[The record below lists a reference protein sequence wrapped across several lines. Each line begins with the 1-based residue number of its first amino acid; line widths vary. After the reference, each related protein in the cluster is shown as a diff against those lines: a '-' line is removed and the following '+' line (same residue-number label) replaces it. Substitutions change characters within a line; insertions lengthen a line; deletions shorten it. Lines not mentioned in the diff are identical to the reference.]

1 MVGETHG
8 QSQMAKKSQHLTALQ
23 EVEQIAQLRK
33 RRKAQGQRPQ
43 PGERRFGYAP
53 EAVYVEPKPP
63 DPSRINQTPISKIH
77 NHHVVNSRFDYNSFA
92 DKIELLKFSGK
103 IGYLRWERNLDEWF
117 HYNNILK
124 EEKLAY
130 AIDHLKG
137 DAFKWWVQEEDDRRF
152 YKEPTIKT
160 WRALKEAMRHE
171 FAPEFTSSEIKEL
184 YPRRYPTHGSKEA
197 RKVVAQESKRGW
209 SQQANLQPN
218 QGHAIVQCLDQK
230 SDIPKAMESRSVS
243 QNTLI
248 RTKAKPLLDT
258 MQVKAKVSPI
268 LNNLVYESSPTG
280 MSHLSLSKNVK
291 TGPEVQQNPNSTSL
305 FESKVHKELF
315 PRNKE
320 ILDLKEEDTP
330 SQGKSSDFKILKD
343 QTCFKCHKIGHLAE
357 ACPIKHVLKETSL
370 ETETE
375 NFKISDSFIQSDLLV
390 PNSCIMHLSLS
401 KGIVSGIKEHE
412 LKREDLF
419 YQHGIAKEEEA
430 ISEAGR
436 NDLLLKEAKP
446 VIKVSNQGK
455 CLTSP
460 LDTGLNFYIL
470 GTGIPDESSM
480 LTEVPRAELDP
491 EINQNP
497 HHKWKPKSEQRIVQ
511 VPKPEVNFTIDQ
523 SAIIISMIR
532 LMHLSC
538 PRECEIFSGTKEEYT
553 AQKEETQSMMLQDAE
568 SMPIKVS
575 QIKGSVSNLNLPLL
589 LDKEDIMHLSLPRN
603 FDPGIKEV
611 EVHNHQSQKL
621 QRRQQPKTRYPKKKI
636 ILQLMEAIKVS
647 LEISNYFYQCPNTGI
662 MHLLFV
668 QKDEKFS
675 GCKEESFKEIPPD
688 NLLLLGES
696 VPKMVRTINSKSVE
710 NHHLQK
716 GRNDNVQARGVIIS
730 HFFKEE
736 PPDAQTITKPKLYQ
750 GYPVLRSKP
759 SQGGGDDV
767 VIKPVAEPE
776 VNQPAQTGHFGGT
789 SDRGTVPGEYLNHQK
804 FFCHESNFPRRPT
817 HQGFTETWNYKK
829 SFTEEEVMNITNR
842 RFPSP
847 SICEN
852 RLLKEIQA
860 Q

>member
-1 MVGETHG
+1 MVGETHS

-43 PGERRFGYAP
+43 PGERRFGDAP

-63 DPSRINQTPISKIH
+63 DPSRINQTPISKTH

-103 IGYLRWERNLDEWF
+103 RGYLRWERNLDEWF

-184 YPRRYPTHGSKEA
+184 YPRRYPTLGSKEA

-243 QNTLI
+243 KNTLI

-258 MQVKAKVSPI
+258 MQIKAKVSPI
-268 LNNLVYESSPTG
+268 LDNLVYESSPTS

-315 PRNKE
+315 PRKKE

-357 ACPIKHVLKETSL
+357 ACSIKHVLKETSL

-446 VIKVSNQGK
+446 VIKEDKVCRLVKSLYGLKQAPKQWHEKEIKNYSNS
-455 CLTSP
+455 TANTP
-460 LDTGLNFYIL
+460 LD
-470 GTGIPDESSM
+470 P
-480 LTEVPRAELDP
+480 
-491 EINQNP
+491 Q
-497 HHKWKPKSEQRIVQ
+497 
-511 VPKPEVNFTIDQ
+511 
-523 SAIIISMIR
+523 
-532 LMHLSC
+532 MHLTKN
-538 PRECEIFSGTKEEYT
+538 SG
-553 AQKEETQSMMLQDAE
+553 DA
-568 SMPIKVS
+568 VS
-575 QIKGSVSNLNLPLL
+575 QNEYARVIGSLMYLTNCTRPDLALAVNVLSRYTSNPTHTHLKAITRVLNYLRYTKDFGLHYG
-589 LDKEDIMHLSLPRN
+589 KEPA
-603 FDPGIKEV
+603 V
-611 EVHNHQSQKL
+611 
-621 QRRQQPKTRYPKKKI
+621 
-636 ILQLMEAIKVS
+636 
-647 LEISNYFYQCPNTGI
+647 LEGYSDVNWISDS
-662 MHLLFV
+662 
-668 QKDEKFS
+668 K
-675 GCKEESFKEIPPD
+675 
-688 NLLLLGES
+688 
-696 VPKMVRTINSKSVE
+696 NSKSTSGYVFTLGRAAISWKSTKQTVLARSTME
-710 NHHLQK
+710 SEFIALDK
-716 GRNDNVQARGVIIS
+716 AAEKADGLEFFWKMFLCGRN
-730 HFFKEE
+730 
-736 PPDAQTITKPKLYQ
+736 LYQ
-750 GYPVLRSKP
+750 L
-759 SQGGGDDV
+759 
-767 VIKPVAEPE
+767 
-776 VNQPAQTGHFGGT
+776 
-789 SDRGTVPGEYLNHQK
+789 
-804 FFCHESNFPRRPT
+804 
-817 HQGFTETWNYKK
+817 
-829 SFTEEEVMNITNR
+829 
-842 RFPSP
+842 
-847 SICEN
+847 
-852 RLLKEIQA
+852 
-860 Q
+860 